1 MSSNQPDGNRV
12 GPTRQ
17 PPELGVTGARQYV
30 REGQFPDVSGCC
42 GTLEPMAKELQPLAV
57 AASSAVTG
65 ELLDR
70 TGLAIR
76 AAEVAARQ
84 RSPETRRTYAAV

>member
-1 MSSNQPDGNRV
+1 M
-12 GPTRQ
+12 
-17 PPELGVTGARQYV
+17 
-30 REGQFPDVSGCC
+30 SGCC

-76 AAEVAARQ
+76 AAEVAVRQ

>member
-1 MSSNQPDGNRV
+1 MSG
-12 GPTRQ
+12 G
-17 PPELGVTGARQYV
+17 
-30 REGQFPDVSGCC
+30 C

-70 TGLAIR
+70 TGWRSGGGGRR
-76 AAEVAARQ
+76 AAPLAGDA
-84 RSPETRRTYAAV
+84 RTYAAVYRRFCMFLGPEATAEDLTAETVRA

>member
-1 MSSNQPDGNRV
+1 MPKVRSSRK
-12 GPTRQ
+12 R
-17 PPELGVTGARQYV
+17 YC
-30 REGQFPDVSGCC
+30 PDVSGCC

-70 TGLAIR
+70 TGLAM
-76 AAEVAARQ
+76 